1 MIQIS
6 KIIYFV
12 VNNRKQKVNK
22 LNLQHYISIEII
34 SHFCFTNYNNKYV
47 KSS

>member
-1 MIQIS
+1 MILIS

-22 LNLQHYISIEII
+22 LNLKHYISIEII
-34 SHFCFTNYNNKYV
+34 SHFCSYIYNNKYV

>member
-1 MIQIS
+1 MILIS

-34 SHFCFTNYNNKYV
+34 SHFCCYNYNNKYA